1 MAVNQSNSRLPLS
14 DYLAERGRIDGWF
27 HPPDTGLFLAFNELQ
42 EKHGVGGDILEVG
55 TYLGRSAILLGY
67 LPRPGER
74 LVVCDVWEDSADLSP
89 ENRTEDELYHAG
101 LSRGEFERNYLRF
114 HSALPDIC
122 QMPSGELDQHLPAGS
137 FRFIHVD
144 GSDAY
149 DVVRND
155 IAIARKLLTKGGVLA
170 LDDWSMPEAPG
181 VGLAIWEE
189 YLKGDL
195 IPLCFSTYKLYATW
209 DPDTITAEEIRAW
222 AATRDDVVVTHRH
235 ELAGRGAHHVADLA
249 EWQQYH

>member
-1 MAVNQSNSRLPLS
+1 MAADQSHPRLPMS
-14 DYLAERGRIDGWF
+14 DYLAERGRIPGWF
-27 HPPDTGLFLAFNELQ
+27 HPPDTWLFHAFNELQ
-42 EKHGVGGDILEVG
+42 DKHGIGGDILEVG
-55 TYLGRSAILLGY
+55 TYLGRTAILLGY
-67 LPRPGER
+67 LLRPGER
-74 LVVCDVWEDSADLSP
+74 LVVCDVWEDSAELSP
-89 ENRTEDELYHAG
+89 ENRTEDELYHEG

-149 DVVRND
+149 DVVRDD

-209 DPDTITAEEIRAW
+209 DPDTITAEEIRAL

-235 ELAGRGAHHVADLA
+235 ELSGRGAHHVADLA
-249 EWQQYH
+249 EWQKYH

>member
-1 MAVNQSNSRLPLS
+1 VDPRLPLS
-14 DYLAERGRIDGWF
+14 EYLAVRGRIPGWF
-27 HPPDTGLFLAFNELQ
+27 HPPDTWLFLAVNELQ
-42 EKHGVGGDILEVG
+42 EKHGINGDILEIG
-55 TYLGRSAILLGY
+55 SYKGRSTILLGY

-74 LVVCDVWEDSADLSP
+74 LAVCDVWEDGADLSP
-89 ENRTEDELYHAG
+89 ENRNENAAYHEG
-101 LSRGEFERNYLRF
+101 LTRDEFERNYLRF
-114 HSALPDIC
+114 HPALPDIY
-122 QMPSGELDQHLPAGS
+122 QVPSGELAERLPAGS

-144 GSDAY
+144 GSDTY
-149 DVVRND
+149 DVVRDD
-155 IAIARKLLTKGGVLA
+155 IAVARQLLTTGGVLA

-209 DPDTITAEEIRAW
+209 DPDTITAEEVRAW
-222 AATRDDVVVTHRH
+222 AATRDDTVVTHLH

-249 EWQQYH
+249 EWQKYH